1 MVDRD
6 LCGNRHQPGPL
17 PQRMA
22 LPSLDEEIAS
32 SGVVVGRRN
41 CESIEV
47 PPLDVFLDPVAV
59 KVLAEKMV

>member
-1 MVDRD
+1 
-6 LCGNRHQPGPL
+6 
-17 PQRMA
+17 MA